1 MAETLSSPALWQPWP
16 VSRAQVAC
24 IIPAK
29 DEQQRI
35 AATVT
40 AAREL
45 PHVSL
50 VLVCDDGS
58 SDQTAQ
64 FAAGAG
70 AIVVSHHRNRG
81 KAAAIESA
89 VNALGVLEQRDDRPE
104 SGTLLLLD
112 ADLED
117 SAANCGPLIEPVVAG
132 RADLTIGVLPPQR
145 TAAGAIVVSHHRNR
159 GKAAAIESAVNA
171 LGVLEQ
177 RDDRPESGTLLL
189 LDADLEDSAANC
201 GPLIEPV
208 VAGRADLTIGVLPP
222 QRTAAGEAPGG
233 LGLVMTTARRGIQ
246 ELTGWTPRAPLSGQR
261 CITRRAFEVASPLA
275 AGWGVEVGMT
285 IDVLRAGLKVE
296 EIEIELRH
304 RATGSDL
311 GSQLHRAK
319 QLRDVTRALAARGLV
334 QAGIKELKDSGGV
347 QGLLRRLKR

>member
-1 MAETLSSPALWQPWP
+1 

-64 FAAGAG
+64 FAAG
-70 AIVVSHHRNRG
+70 
-81 KAAAIESA
+81 
-89 VNALGVLEQRDDRPE
+89 
-104 SGTLLLLD
+104 
-112 ADLED
+112 
-117 SAANCGPLIEPVVAG
+117 
-132 RADLTIGVLPPQR
+132 
-145 TAAGAIVVSHHRNR
+145 AGAIVVSHHRNR

-319 QLRDVTRALAARGLV
+319 QLRDVTRALATRGLV

>member
-1 MAETLSSPALWQPWP
+1 
-16 VSRAQVAC
+16 VAC

-29 DEQQRI
+29 DEQERI

-40 AAREL
+40 AARGL
-45 PHVSL
+45 PHVTM

-64 FAAGAG
+64 FAAAAG
-70 AIVVSHHRNRG
+70 AIVVSHNRNRG

-117 SAANCGPLIEPVVAG
+117 SAANCGPLIEPV
-132 RADLTIGVLPPQR
+132 
-145 TAAGAIVVSHHRNR
+145 AAGH
-159 GKAAAIESAVNA
+159 
-171 LGVLEQ
+171 
-177 RDDRPESGTLLL
+177 
-189 LDADLEDSAANC
+189 
-201 GPLIEPV
+201 
-208 VAGRADLTIGVLPP
+208 ADLTIGVLPP

-233 LGLVMTTARRGIQ
+233 LGLVMTTASRGIQ

-334 QAGIKELKDSGGV
+334 QVGLKELKDSGGV

>member
-145 TAAGAIVVSHHRNR
+145 TV
-159 GKAAAIESAVNA
+159 
-171 LGVLEQ
+171 
-177 RDDRPESGTLLL
+177 
-189 LDADLEDSAANC
+189 
-201 GPLIEPV
+201 
-208 VAGRADLTIGVLPP
+208 
-222 QRTAAGEAPGG
+222 AGEAPGG

-275 AGWGVEVGMT
+275 VGWGVEVGMT

-319 QLRDVTRALAARGLV
+319 QLRDVTRALATRGLV